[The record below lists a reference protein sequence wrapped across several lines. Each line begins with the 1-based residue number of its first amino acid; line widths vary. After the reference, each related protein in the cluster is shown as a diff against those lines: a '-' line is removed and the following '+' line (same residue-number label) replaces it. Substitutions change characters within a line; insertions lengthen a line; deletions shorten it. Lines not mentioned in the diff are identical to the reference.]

1 MGIKSECVWRA
12 EKDCVKRGDMMCA
25 QVLLSKC
32 MSVRGFHS
40 KADIS
45 AQIFLTVT
53 SHSSYQPLIICIR
66 SSVTLKS
73 HIKFLGSLSQDID
86 RSAAL

>member
-1 MGIKSECVWRA
+1 
-12 EKDCVKRGDMMCA
+12 MCA
-25 QVLLSKC
+25 QVLVSKR

-53 SHSSYQPLIICIR
+53 SHSSYQPLIICLL

-73 HIKFLGSLSQDID
+73 HIKFLGNLPQDVD